1 MRTLSNADLHLLLA
15 AAEYFSQSPCETTDT
30 RGINQRRR
38 VRLVIKKLRK

>member
-1 MRTLSNADLHLLLA
+1 MRTLSNADLQLLLA
-15 AAEYFSQSPCETTDT
+15 AAESFSQSPCETTDT

>member
-1 MRTLSNADLHLLLA
+1 MRTLSNADLYLLLA
-15 AAEYFSQSPCETTDT
+15 AAESFSQSPCETTDT